1 MASTTVR
8 AARPAPA
15 TPGLLGNGSVI
26 MRTHQLG
33 MVLLLVAAHVGAAQE
48 TRSRE
53 PPPRIPLRVGLTIVT
68 AISQPAGDYESIKR
82 IVALTPDTLH
92 LTYSNEHPKPLG
104 LLEDPSPAPRPL
116 VKLDATRT
124 ILRRDLR
131 DSHSYLQQFGE
142 PRNVPDFVPGTTAI
156 GVSTAVL
163 EELKTKGTTQLTVY
177 QASSGGMPPIK
188 EPREPGTIDYR
199 LSGTLSRVES
209 GSVPVPVIVNGTLA
223 ELPAIHVKG
232 TLVYP
237 AEFWILDEPE
247 NPIALRYEIDRDT
260 LTVISIDFPGEAV
273 SGARAE
279 ANAGTPVERVAD
291 ALAKRCRAEVYG
303 IYFDFDEAT
312 IRPESEPVLQEI
324 ANAIESNPG
333 WSIRVEG
340 HTDSIGGAAANLAL
354 SKRRAAA
361 VKDALVKQHGI
372 AAARLTTDGFGASR
386 PKESNATLQ
395 GRARNRRVE
404 LTRTCS
410 KE

>member
-1 MASTTVR
+1 
-8 AARPAPA
+8 
-15 TPGLLGNGSVI
+15 

-33 MVLLLVAAHVGAAQE
+33 AVLLLIAVHAGAAQR

-53 PPPRIPLRVGLTIVT
+53 LPPRIPLRVGLTIVT
-68 AISQPAGDYESIKR
+68 AINQPAGDYESIKR
-82 IVALTPDTLH
+82 IVALTPDTVH

-104 LLEDPSPAPRPL
+104 LLEDPAPGPRPM

-131 DSHSYLQQFGE
+131 DSHNYLQQFGE

-156 GVSTAVL
+156 GVSKVVL
-163 EELKTKGTTQLTVY
+163 EELETKGSTQLTVY
-177 QASSGGMPPIK
+177 QASTGGMPPIV
-188 EPREPGTIDYR
+188 EPREPGTVDYR
-199 LSGTLSRVES
+199 LSGTLTRVES
-209 GSVPVPVIVNGTLA
+209 GTVPVPVIVNGQRVELA
-223 ELPAIHVKG
+223 AIHAKG

-247 NPIALRYEIDRDT
+247 NPLALRYAIDRDT
-260 LTVISIDFPGEAV
+260 LTVVSIDFPGEAPP
-273 SGARAE
+273 GARAE
-279 ANAGTPVERVAD
+279 AEAGTPVERVAD

-312 IRPESEPVLQEI
+312 IRPESEPVLREI
-324 ANAIESNPG
+324 ADALARNPG
-333 WSIRVEG
+333 WSIRIEG

-361 VKDALVKQHGI
+361 VKDALVKQHHV
-372 AAARLTTDGFGASR
+372 AAARLTTDGFGATR

-404 LTRTCS
+404 LARSCS
-410 KE
+410 